1 MDGAARAMLNA
12 FKFRNHHWL
21 RDDLVDFLEAAA
33 RARFDVAQIDLVL
46 AVPSTLLHLWDR
58 GYTPCRVLAKPLARR
73 LGKPCPPL
81 VLRRKNAPKRQGRLG
96 EAERRTN
103 VVGTVG
109 VLRPSAVAGRT
120 VLVVDD
126 VMTTGSTLSECA
138 AELKRAGAARVWC
151 LSLARSLHT

>member
-1 MDGAARAMLNA
+1 MKPASEKRTRA
-12 FKFRNHHWL
+12 WT
-21 RDDLVDFLEAAA
+21 ET
-33 RARFDVAQIDLVL
+33 RFSNFQL
-46 AVPSTLLHLWDR
+46 ANS
-58 GYTPCRVLAKPLARR
+58 
-73 LGKPCPPL
+73 GKPCPPL